1 MIKERGDDRMKLSNI
16 IKSATLAATGVV
28 LGAKASPLIRALMG
42 SKVAKGASIAT
53 NKLGDVAGNMRLN
66 QIPILE
72 IADEGIGKALKLPNA
87 MKTVD
92 KINTV
97 LQTPGAWMKMY
108 LYPKPLAKVNY
119 TVEKWR
125 SRSGVVPNSIAA
137 AIGLENIARIADSAD
152 SAYQKQLNKFAERRG
167 IK

>member
-1 MIKERGDDRMKLSNI
+1 MKLTNI
-16 IKSATLAATGVV
+16 IKSAAIAGASAIV
-28 LGAKASPLIRALMG
+28 GAKVSPLIRALAG
-42 SKVAKGASIAT
+42 TKAAKGASVISSKIGDIA
-53 NKLGDVAGNMRLN
+53 GSVRLN

-72 IADEGIGKALKLPNA
+72 VADEGIGRILKLPNA

-119 TVEKWR
+119 QVEKWR
-125 SRSGVVPNSIAA
+125 SKSGVIPNSIAA
-137 AIGLENIARIADSAD
+137 AIGLENIAKIADSAD
-152 SAYQKQLNKFAERRG
+152 TAYQKQLRKFAEERG